1 MASLFRKALQ
11 EGLITASP
19 PDFIKTNL
27 QYEVIMG
34 SYAYGCSGD
43 TSDSDVYGMCIPPK
57 DMIFPHLAGEIWGF
71 GRQHKR
77 FEQWQQHHVKDSNG
91 NEYDFSIY
99 GIVKYFNLLMDNNPN
114 MIDSLFV
121 PERCVIHITSVGEL
135 IRDNRKMFLHLGSWH
150 KFRGYAHAQMHKID
164 IKTPEGLKELWD
176 FEEDHSLRHDI
187 SLEMLRKEFNQRD
200 TMDDLPPAVPEL
212 SSLSDENL
220 EKYMTLFYQAG
231 NRADIVKRFG
241 YDVKFAYHVVRL
253 MLQIEQIITTGD
265 LNLERDSETYKSI
278 RRGEWTLEHLKKWF
292 TDKELELENVYNRKL
307 APVPYEPDERAIK
320 KLLLECLE
328 HHYGS
333 LDKAIYNPDQYQM
346 FFKEIE
352 SLVEKYKMK

>member
-11 EGLITASP
+11 EGLINSP

-43 TSDSDVYGMCIPPK
+43 TSDSDVYGVCIPPK
-57 DMIFPHLAGEIWGF
+57 DMIFPRLAGEIWDF
-71 GRQHKR
+71 GRQKKR
-77 FEQWQQHHVKDSNG
+77 FEQWQQHHVKDDKG

-164 IKTPEGLKELWD
+164 IKTPVGLKELWD
-176 FEEDHSLRHDI
+176 FEETNNIPHDMTSVLIKTEIGLR
-187 SLEMLRKEFNQRD
+187 EQAE
-200 TMDDLPPAVPEL
+200 DLFDNVRE
-212 SSLSDENL
+212 SLSHLNN
-220 EKYMTLFYQAG
+220 EKLNEYIKLFSSAG

-265 LNLERDSETYKSI
+265 LNLERDSEIYKAI
-278 RRGEWTLEHLKKWF
+278 RRGEWSLEQLKKWF
-292 TDKELELENVYNRKL
+292 ADKELELENVYNRGI
-307 APVPYEPDERAIK
+307 APVPYKPDEQAIK
-320 KLLLECLE
+320 KLLLDCLE
-328 HHYGS
+328 HHYGC
-333 LDKAIYNPDQYQM
+333 LDKSISRPDNFQM

-352 SLVEKYKMK
+352 AAVEKYRLT